1 VRDVAMAAVLLLGA
15 VAALVEG
22 RGLPF
27 GTIAAPGPG
36 FFPRALAVGLAGV
49 AAVLVARAMVAGR
62 ADVTPLAAAGGRIR
76 LAGVVGAL
84 FVFTAVLD
92 SLGFVVAT
100 FLLMAALFRVVER
113 HRWTIVVAESAAT
126 AVVSHLI
133 FKTWLGVRL
142 PPGPWG
148 F

>member
-1 VRDVAMAAVLLLGA
+1 MRDVAMAAVLLLGA

-27 GTIAAPGPG
+27 GTVAAPGPG
-36 FFPRALAVGLAGV
+36 FFPRALAAGLAGV
-49 AAVLVARAMVAGR
+49 AALLLVGAVMAGR
-62 ADVTPLAAAGGRIR
+62 AAAPPAAVPGGRTR
-76 LAGVVGAL
+76 LAGVVIAL

-92 SLGFVVAT
+92 HLGFVVAT

-113 HRWTIVVAESAAT
+113 HRWTTVVAESAAA
-126 AVVSHLI
+126 AVVSHVG
-133 FKTWLGVRL
+133 FKIWLGVRL